1 MDHDLAIG
9 SPLAIVSPS
18 GEELHRTVTGV
29 YDPPRLSSLLGT
41 ALVSQEA
48 FDAAFP
54 RPKDIY
60 DVRGRAGAR
69 RRPRAP
75 RRSSRR

>member
-1 MDHDLAIG
+1 M
-9 SPLAIVSPS
+9 
-18 GEELHRTVTGV
+18 TGV

-60 DVRGRAGAR
+60 DVRGGRAR
-69 RRPRAP
+69 RRPPAP

>member
-1 MDHDLAIG
+1 M
-9 SPLAIVSPS
+9 SPS
-18 GEELHRTVTGV
+18 GDELHRTVTGV

-60 DVRGRAGAR
+60 DLRRRGGAR
-69 RRPRAP
+69 PRRTAP